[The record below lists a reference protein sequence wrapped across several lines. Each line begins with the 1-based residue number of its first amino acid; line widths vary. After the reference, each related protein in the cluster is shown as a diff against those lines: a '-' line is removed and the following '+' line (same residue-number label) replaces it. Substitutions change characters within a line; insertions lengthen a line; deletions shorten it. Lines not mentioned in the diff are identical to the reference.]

1 MTEERLEVFT
11 LPYNGRDKLVRVFVP
26 AHEEGET
33 LPVIYMTDGQN
44 LFEDDTVQFGSWY
57 TREAVRAE
65 REKSGRAAIIV
76 GIHSS
81 GDTIERAN
89 ELGAKSVGRVLL
101 PPEMPEEIK
110 KTVDPSG
117 EKFDEYVISTVM
129 PEVEARFPV
138 KKGRANTAFCGSSM
152 GGLQAF
158 YTALTHK
165 DIFSYAG
172 VFSPAFMF
180 YVPEDLE
187 KWARA
192 RLGADS
198 PFLYMYT
205 GGGDPLEDQIMR
217 AEQQVFGI
225 AEQCCPKELLK
236 NVVSPAEK
244 HCEAAWAKVFIDFLA
259 AFLAQTDKD

>member
-1 MTEERLEVFT
+1 MITDMTFT
-11 LPYNGRDKLVRVFVP
+11 VKLPYPEKGDRTVRIFVP

-33 LPVIYMTDGQN
+33 FPVIYMTDGQTC
-44 LFEDDTVQFGSWY
+44 FERMQNELGCWSTHK
-57 TREAVRAE
+57 AVMYE
-65 REKSGRAAIIV
+65 RKLNGRGAVIV
-76 GIHSS
+76 GIHN
-81 GDTIERAN
+81 D
-89 ELGAKSVGRVLL
+89 LGAPQRASELTPSCIG
-101 PPEMPEEIK
+101 EIQAPEEMK
-110 KTVDPSG
+110 KMAPAKG
-117 EKFDEYVISTVM
+117 EVFDSFVVNCVM
-129 PEVEARFPV
+129 PFVEARFPV
-138 KKGRANTAFCGSSM
+138 RTGRKNTAFCGSSI